1 MRREVRTAP
10 TDARRPLSMSGPPRD
25 TTSLLRPPA
34 TRELPARAQSAGK
47 WSIGRGQTPLMT
59 FLLVAVVLA
68 PATAAAQGTIRGCI
82 RDNHGDVLPGVEIV
96 ASNPEGRER
105 EVTDSAGCYQL
116 RSLRAGTYSVAAAL
130 AGFVTGKRGGVA
142 VVDGRTAESLDFAL
156 CTAAVEETDWWVPRG
171 LNGMWK
177 QADVVARTLTFTQE
191 NWTGERTPYAVGQDM
206 VLFLVAGPR
215 GFRRLAGPHSVFLLE
230 GDEVVSDLPAEAKV
244 LTPADL
250 LAKLRAFA
258 KGPECR

>member
-1 MRREVRTAP
+1 MRMA
-10 TDARRPLSMSGPPRD
+10 
-25 TTSLLRPPA
+25 
-34 TRELPARAQSAGK
+34 
-47 WSIGRGQTPLMT
+47 

-68 PATAAAQGTIRGCI
+68 PATAAAQGTTRGCI

-105 EVTDSAGCYQL
+105 AVTDSAGCYQL

-156 CTAAVEETDWWVPRG
+156 CTAAVEEIDWWVPPG

-177 QADVVARTLTFTQE
+177 QADVVARTLTLTQE

-215 GFRRLAGPHSVFLLE
+215 GFRRLAGPHSVFFLE
-230 GDEVVSDLPAEAKV
+230 GDQVVSDLPAETKG
-244 LTPADL
+244 LTPADF